1 MKPAHFYLNGHPI
14 TLGAKLGSGGE
25 GDVYEIQESSSLAV
39 KLYKPDKAASRAS
52 KIRFMVQQKLAERA
66 GKMVAFPQ
74 AIVTDQKGCF
84 CGFSMKKVVGY
95 LPVHELY
102 SPKSR
107 RLKFPN
113 KDYRFLVHTTQNIVR
128 AIASVHK
135 AGCVIG
141 DINHS
146 GILISR
152 DGLAILIDTD
162 SFQIHDG
169 RKAYHCQVGVE
180 EYTAPEL
187 QGQSLTK
194 TLRTENHDCFALAVL
209 IFYLLGMGRHPF
221 AGTDPR
227 DPNKELGHQ
236 IRDYQFSYSLTRPV
250 SNVPPRAS
258 LLLKDFPPEI
268 RKAFEAAFGERKS
281 GFFGIKGATAPQ
293 RPSAFE
299 WVQFLGKMQ
308 KTLKSCQVNPQHYY
322 SASSKSCPWCRIR
335 QQSGIDYFGMN
346 PQKQTQK
353 NNLLS
358 LKKAAHSQ
366 NPQAECALGLR
377 YFEGRGVSKDP
388 QKAFQWLQEAE
399 KHGSI
404 AASFNL
410 GVIFY
415 QGNGIGQNFEMAR
428 KYFEKAAL
436 SGDPD
441 ANYNLGVMYFNG
453 DGIPQNLKH
462 SEKYLKKAAM
472 KGHVE
477 AKQMLSSL
485 F

>member
-1 MKPAHFYLNGHPI
+1 
-14 TLGAKLGSGGE
+14 
-25 GDVYEIQESSSLAV
+25 
-39 KLYKPDKAASRAS
+39 
-52 KIRFMVQQKLAERA
+52 
-66 GKMVAFPQ
+66 MVAFPQ
-74 AIVTDQKGCF
+74 AIVTDKRGRF
-84 CGFSMKKVVGY
+84 CGFSMKKVIGY
-95 LPVHELY
+95 SPVHELY

-135 AGCVIG
+135 AGCIIG

-152 DGLAILIDTD
+152 EGLAILIDTD

-169 RKAYHCQVGVE
+169 RKTYHCQVGVE

-194 TLRTENHDCFALAVL
+194 LLRTENHDCFALAVL

-221 AGTDPR
+221 AGTDPN

-236 IRDYQFSYSLTRPV
+236 IRDYQFSYSLAGPV
-250 SNVPPRAS
+250 SNIPPKAS
-258 LLLKDFPPEI
+258 LLLKDFPLEV
-268 RKAFEAAFGERKS
+268 RKAFEEAFGRRKS
-281 GFFGIKGATAPQ
+281 GFFGTKGHSAPQ

-299 WVQFLGKMQ
+299 WVECLGKMQ
-308 KTLKSCQVNPQHYY
+308 KSLKACPVNPQHFYP
-322 SASSKSCPWCRIR
+322 ASSKSCPWCRIR
-335 QQSGIDYFGMN
+335 QQSGVDYFGIN
-346 PQKQTQK
+346 PQKQTKQ
-353 NNLLS
+353 NSLLS

-377 YFEGRGVSKDP
+377 YLEGRGVLKDY
-388 QKAFQWLQEAE
+388 QQAFQWLQQAD
-399 KHGSI
+399 KHGSLE
-404 AASFNL
+404 ATFNL

-415 QGNGIGQNFEMAR
+415 QGNGIGQNFDMAR
-428 KYFEKAAL
+428 KYFLKAAL

-441 ANYNLGVMYFNG
+441 ANYNLGVMYCNG
-453 DGIPQNLKH
+453 DGVSQDLKQ
-462 SEKYLKKAAM
+462 SQKYLKKAAM
-472 KGHVE
+472 KGHLE
-477 AKQMLSSL
+477 AKQILNSL
-485 F
+485 L